1 MSTRRSLLGA
11 AAAAL
16 AVSSGAIGTTTASAA
31 PDADADLLRLGAE
44 FRRLQLQYLKLHA
57 DNEDDDGDL
66 PDEVRAEIHDIVP
79 RQHDLAGQIADLR
92 ATTLA
97 GLRVK
102 AAVLLSYSAYDSDGD
117 PIWDNHDGLLGWS
130 LARDLCGDAAARP
143 DGAFT

>member
-1 MSTRRSLLGA
+1 
-11 AAAAL
+11 
-16 AVSSGAIGTTTASAA
+16 
-31 PDADADLLRLGAE
+31 
-44 FRRLQLQYLKLHA
+44 
-57 DNEDDDGDL
+57 
-66 PDEVRAEIHDIVP
+66 VP
-79 RQHDLAGQIADLR
+79 RQHDLAEQIADLR

-102 AAVLLSYSAYDSDGD
+102 AAVLLSYCPYDSDSD

>member
-1 MSTRRSLLGA
+1 MRVT
-11 AAAAL
+11 
-16 AVSSGAIGTTTASAA
+16 
-31 PDADADLLRLGAE
+31 DLLRCAWARSGIEHLLMDP
-44 FRRLQLQYLKLHA
+44 FTRLPELL
-57 DNEDDDGDL
+57 
-66 PDEVRAEIHDIVP
+66 RAEVHDIVP
-79 RQHDLAGQIADLR
+79 RQHDLAEQIADLR

-102 AAVLLSYSAYDSDGD
+102 AAVLLSYCPYDSDSD

>member
-1 MSTRRSLLGA
+1 MPAPPCSP
-11 AAAAL
+11 L
-16 AVSSGAIGTTTASAA
+16 ARPA
-31 PDADADLLRLGAE
+31 PPQPDVEADAELLRLGAE
-44 FRRLQLQYLKLHA
+44 FKRLQLQYLKLHA
-57 DNEDDDGDL
+57 DHADDDGDL
-66 PDEVRAEIHDIVP
+66 PDEIKAEVHDIVP
-79 RQHDLAGQIADLR
+79 RQHDLAEQIADLR